1 MAVLNFTFGGFDV
14 ASTSGKLKAA
24 EKVQSAE
31 LVSRQSGK
39 IARTF
44 KIAAMLPITTASRVE
59 TTYLQSTVR
68 PTLAPTSPR
77 EMLYYATLAGGK
89 FGRLTTVW
97 GSTVS
102 GIAYNQPF
110 GKLNI
115 SAGRL
120 ASAGPVFTVSTL
132 PKQLQRLTSISTR
145 ITADLVS
152 RQAIT
157 VRTDRTSI
165 RADLI
170 TKQVIKSNANEIFY
184 TPTLASTKIKIAV
197 KSDTSRFTV
206 EQLPRRFETLQSV
219 AFDKTPQIISKFK
232 PIVPFVFNS
241 NTLFGKSQ
249 AITKISGDSALVKVS
264 TIKTA
269 TQQIKEAAVNKL
281 ITARTQHKTRVVPP
295 SAVRTPSYS
304 TATSRIYGSSIASTG
319 YDESTGKVVITMPYQ
334 HYDGSY
340 DVVKLT
346 GTTRSTI
353 PAPQYGIAFN
363 GTSQYLSIPYTNFL
377 LNSSNTSTQP
387 FAVECWVKLDSL
399 NSSMI
404 LSEEYSP
411 NTIHMALGIGPAPA
425 PAVGAANVWFGFYD
439 FSGVAGPATTWNYLT
454 SSSSLALNTWYH
466 ISAQFTGSSMNI
478 YVNGQLNGTKAQAA
492 WANIPGQATNLFI
505 GRRWD
510 TSTADGTQ
518 VYFPGTISNLRIV
531 KGRVLRTGFTFEL
544 TDNFDGLEAN
554 TVLAINGPLIADTSS
569 YSNTITPINAPQAVG
584 AALPV
589 STSTI
594 TVDKTVFDGDVA
606 IYSYNETSVVIDA
619 PDLPPTDRINV
630 AFSKIVSS
638 DVVSYNYTSPN
649 TITVSAVAP
658 EKYIIRE
665 VATTI
670 KNTNKLSAS
679 TVVKDAGPRI
689 RITDML
695 SRQAIQVRSEQTYK
709 HPAPQINKLKAIVKT
724 LELPVLGKTKSITP
738 LVGDRLLHTSGKA
751 KTITTLTSSFDR
763 YKALSA
769 VQPYTAYDSTLVRI
783 TGRSGYTTNTPI
795 WYAREQDILHV
806 IPTGSNVITFFFGNT
821 TANIIG
827 TAAINYINL
836 TNSSGTAIFS
846 NLTVVS
852 YDNDSI
858 TVYTTLTI
866 PVGNYYAQIARNY
879 LLNVYSDP
887 VGKITKAVVPI
898 VQPIRD
904 FRAVEQLPRQFS
916 KLTSVAVSLTADKL
930 LPKRDYLQE
939 TIRISSTGAAK
950 VGIVVKEDSQVAN
963 SIMPMRQFK
972 TRPTPPVVNQ
982 FEIAPLKQSI
992 IVKTTDY
999 ARDTGMLARRAFVLT
1014 ATSTP
1019 ITTDRVR
1026 LNPIVRS
1033 VPTIFTLGQTVGVD
1047 ALKNK
1052 FAQIPFEVSIAK
1064 LFDAA
1069 VVRGDRTQIT
1079 TGKATS
1085 GITLKAETNTYRSS
1099 IVQTFKTTANDISV
1113 FKYYTLTPASVDTYE
1128 APIDVSSY
1136 TVGAANTT
1144 FNFNNRHYDGTNSK
1158 IRLLGYRTENT
1169 VKYLT
1174 TASYALTFSST
1185 NYYQISDT
1193 PSLNFANAYS
1203 WTAECWLRPTGNYG
1217 TYNTIFAKRL
1227 GTLTAYEGY
1236 LRAGSGVIGFYNGT
1250 TYESTYTLPANV
1262 WSHCAWVYN
1271 LGVIKIYVNGV
1282 EVLSQAVANID
1293 VPSPLVVGAF
1303 NNSPTLLEFFF
1314 GAMANFR
1321 MLKGVALYT
1330 GTFNPVS
1337 SIDPLV
1343 PATVLAVNDSYV
1355 RDTSSNNLSLGGLLP
1370 AVSITTLPGSPLS
1383 IPDTIDTI
1391 VLDTL
1396 VPIDSYT
1403 STNVVISNISNLDYT
1418 QFSKVKVEFVNTVNT
1433 QTQSYTTLALP
1444 LDVDSISKPIVKLTS
1459 VRPVDVLGK
1468 TNAVVKLE
1476 TFSLDTQISALPF
1489 KWRMPVIPDN
1499 LGTTARASAITK
1511 INGEPINYFN
1521 TGKYTKTDRLVDP
1534 INEAV
1539 DFKPFT
1545 LTIKRFLTE
1554 VSPSIKNINYISKAK
1569 ILAAETATAQ
1579 TFRVSKV
1586 NLGNTLKGDVN
1597 RFFVGKTR
1605 TISPL
1610 VANYDLYKPIG
1621 KVNNWKWPSPTE
1633 PVAATTTRGLLQKP
1647 ITVLRTDAT
1656 PVLRLDKL
1664 VPRIVVKDSQAA
1676 VRFSIMTKLKSYVS
1690 HINPVPTVN
1699 KLQPSIRVVA
1709 VSTQLSVN
1717 RVQSAPWYVRE
1728 AKFNNYTF
1736 GKALSIPKV
1745 IGDTNR
1751 FVASKATNIT
1761 RLRSATN
1768 LAGLA
1773 KVALNQFVRSPSQLN
1788 TTINKVDNTYL
1799 QTTVRPQTSPTTPRD
1814 MLYYSTIAPGRY
1826 GKLFAALGSSFA
1838 VPVYTPSSGKLTSF
1852 TGATFTPFTG
1862 VRATQFS
1869 YSGFVPTVQK
1879 LTAPIKVKL
1888 PVPVDIVNRVETTY
1902 AQSTLTTTTSPTTP
1916 REMLYYANL
1925 AKGLY
1930 GREFVLYGTEVATLA
1945 NNFTLGNTNDG
1956 LSVRGLSQPTIT
1968 LSAVDNTYLQ
1978 SGVRATSMPATPRE
1992 RLFFATLTGK
2002 YARPFYPYGDITI
2015 GSDLTPLV
2023 QTTAGALTN
2032 QFFKLATDRNTFTP
2046 SVVSTKIVVRDVP
2059 SSDQIKRVFNQNPY
2073 IGRNFFSLPQLH
2085 IADLLDRQINKLR
2098 EVAPTLDLFSVKV
2111 PNVLTSDFSN
2121 LKVEDFK
2128 VLIKVSDS
2136 TVNTPINSLLIQGTP
2151 KFKSDTGVIFE
2162 TPWFASGGVK
2172 NVLRAEPTAFYTD
2185 LISTRTLRISGDDNT
2200 SLSAVAKMSIKD
2212 IIKPVVDVGVS
2223 GIVNPRIRLIND
2235 RTSLDFYTTR
2245 VATKITAVD
2254 TEFKAGKATSLD
2266 RLIASD
2272 NRTIIEELT
2281 RPKFSEF
2288 GYIFY
2293 PPTVDAI
2300 NKNITAFKEVHD
2312 YRALAGV
2319 VWPGF
2324 KARGVD
2330 SSFEHIALLQKY
2342 KGPSYS
2348 PVGFDT
2354 PFFSNLNRQLLEI
2367 RPDPNRFL
2375 VERSLVLTKLVED
2388 QEIHQKILGKILK
2401 AQGSG
2406 VAGDSVIIPT
2416 AGRVKALQLMLV
2428 PYGDELVVK
2437 TQGELMRMRLNA
2449 KEISDPT
2456 VRRTI
2461 PIQFWN

>member
-1 MAVLNFTFGGFDV
+1 
-14 ASTSGKLKAA
+14 
-24 EKVQSAE
+24 
-31 LVSRQSGK
+31 
-39 IARTF
+39 
-44 KIAAMLPITTASRVE
+44 
-59 TTYLQSTVR
+59 
-68 PTLAPTSPR
+68 
-77 EMLYYATLAGGK
+77 
-89 FGRLTTVW
+89 
-97 GSTVS
+97 
-102 GIAYNQPF
+102 
-110 GKLNI
+110 
-115 SAGRL
+115 
-120 ASAGPVFTVSTL
+120 
-132 PKQLQRLTSISTR
+132 
-145 ITADLVS
+145 
-152 RQAIT
+152 
-157 VRTDRTSI
+157 
-165 RADLI
+165 
-170 TKQVIKSNANEIFY
+170 
-184 TPTLASTKIKIAV
+184 
-197 KSDTSRFTV
+197 
-206 EQLPRRFETLQSV
+206 
-219 AFDKTPQIISKFK
+219 
-232 PIVPFVFNS
+232 
-241 NTLFGKSQ
+241 
-249 AITKISGDSALVKVS
+249 
-264 TIKTA
+264 
-269 TQQIKEAAVNKL
+269 
-281 ITARTQHKTRVVPP
+281 
-295 SAVRTPSYS
+295 
-304 TATSRIYGSSIASTG
+304 
-319 YDESTGKVVITMPYQ
+319 
-334 HYDGSY
+334 
-340 DVVKLT
+340 
-346 GTTRSTI
+346 
-353 PAPQYGIAFN
+353 
-363 GTSQYLSIPYTNFL
+363 
-377 LNSSNTSTQP
+377 
-387 FAVECWVKLDSL
+387 
-399 NSSMI
+399 
-404 LSEEYSP
+404 
-411 NTIHMALGIGPAPA
+411 
-425 PAVGAANVWFGFYD
+425 
-439 FSGVAGPATTWNYLT
+439 
-454 SSSSLALNTWYH
+454 
-466 ISAQFTGSSMNI
+466 
-478 YVNGQLNGTKAQAA
+478 
-492 WANIPGQATNLFI
+492 
-505 GRRWD
+505 
-510 TSTADGTQ
+510 
-518 VYFPGTISNLRIV
+518 
-531 KGRVLRTGFTFEL
+531 
-544 TDNFDGLEAN
+544 
-554 TVLAINGPLIADTSS
+554 
-569 YSNTITPINAPQAVG
+569 
-584 AALPV
+584 
-589 STSTI
+589 
-594 TVDKTVFDGDVA
+594 
-606 IYSYNETSVVIDA
+606 
-619 PDLPPTDRINV
+619 
-630 AFSKIVSS
+630 
-638 DVVSYNYTSPN
+638 
-649 TITVSAVAP
+649 
-658 EKYIIRE
+658 
-665 VATTI
+665 
-670 KNTNKLSAS
+670 
-679 TVVKDAGPRI
+679 
-689 RITDML
+689 
-695 SRQAIQVRSEQTYK
+695 
-709 HPAPQINKLKAIVKT
+709 
-724 LELPVLGKTKSITP
+724 
-738 LVGDRLLHTSGKA
+738 
-751 KTITTLTSSFDR
+751 
-763 YKALSA
+763 
-769 VQPYTAYDSTLVRI
+769 
-783 TGRSGYTTNTPI
+783 
-795 WYAREQDILHV
+795 
-806 IPTGSNVITFFFGNT
+806 
-821 TANIIG
+821 
-827 TAAINYINL
+827 
-836 TNSSGTAIFS
+836 
-846 NLTVVS
+846 
-852 YDNDSI
+852 
-858 TVYTTLTI
+858 
-866 PVGNYYAQIARNY
+866 
-879 LLNVYSDP
+879 
-887 VGKITKAVVPI
+887 
-898 VQPIRD
+898 
-904 FRAVEQLPRQFS
+904 
-916 KLTSVAVSLTADKL
+916 
-930 LPKRDYLQE
+930 
-939 TIRISSTGAAK
+939 
-950 VGIVVKEDSQVAN
+950 
-963 SIMPMRQFK
+963 
-972 TRPTPPVVNQ
+972 
-982 FEIAPLKQSI
+982 
-992 IVKTTDY
+992 
-999 ARDTGMLARRAFVLT
+999 
-1014 ATSTP
+1014 
-1019 ITTDRVR
+1019 
-1026 LNPIVRS
+1026 
-1033 VPTIFTLGQTVGVD
+1033 
-1047 ALKNK
+1047 
-1052 FAQIPFEVSIAK
+1052 
-1064 LFDAA
+1064 
-1069 VVRGDRTQIT
+1069 
-1079 TGKATS
+1079 
-1085 GITLKAETNTYRSS
+1085 
-1099 IVQTFKTTANDISV
+1099 
-1113 FKYYTLTPASVDTYE
+1113 
-1128 APIDVSSY
+1128 
-1136 TVGAANTT
+1136 
-1144 FNFNNRHYDGTNSK
+1144 
-1158 IRLLGYRTENT
+1158 
-1169 VKYLT
+1169 
-1174 TASYALTFSST
+1174 
-1185 NYYQISDT
+1185 
-1193 PSLNFANAYS
+1193 
-1203 WTAECWLRPTGNYG
+1203 
-1217 TYNTIFAKRL
+1217 
-1227 GTLTAYEGY
+1227 
-1236 LRAGSGVIGFYNGT
+1236 
-1250 TYESTYTLPANV
+1250 
-1262 WSHCAWVYN
+1262 
-1271 LGVIKIYVNGV
+1271 
-1282 EVLSQAVANID
+1282 
-1293 VPSPLVVGAF
+1293 
-1303 NNSPTLLEFFF
+1303 
-1314 GAMANFR
+1314 

-1330 GTFNPVS
+1330 SAFTPVS

-1343 PATVLAVNDSYV
+1343 PATVLAVNDSYM
-1355 RDTSSNNLSLGGLLP
+1355 RDTSPNNLTLGGSLP
-1370 AVSITTLPGSPLS
+1370 AVSITTLPASPLS
-1383 IPDTIDTI
+1383 IPDTVD
-1391 VLDTL
+1391 VNVFDAVFPL
-1396 VPIDSYT
+1396 VSYSANT
-1403 STNVVISNISNLDYT
+1403 AVIANISNMNYA
-1418 QFSKVKVEFVNTVNT
+1418 QFSKLKVEFVNTVNT

-1656 PVLRLDKL
+1656 PVLSLDKL

-1709 VSTQLSVN
+1709 VPTQLSVN

-1736 GKALSIPKV
+1736 GKAVSIPKV

-1761 RLRSATN
+1761 SLRSATN

-1888 PVPVDIVNRVETTY
+1888 PVQISTTVNRVETIYT
-1902 AQSTLTTTTSPTTP
+1902 QSTLTTTTSPTTP

-1930 GREFVLYGTEVATLA
+1930 GREFILYGTEVAVLA

-1978 SGVRATSMPATPRE
+1978 SDVRATSMPATPRE
-1992 RLFFATLTGK
+1992 RLFFANLTGK
-2002 YARPFYPYGDITI
+2002 YARPFYPYGGIAI

-2073 IGRNFFSLPQLH
+2073 IGRNFFSPRQ
-2085 IADLLDRQINKLR
+2085 ISTADVLDRQINKLR
-2098 EVAPTLDLFSVKV
+2098 AVAPTLDLFSVKV

-2185 LISTRTLRISGDDNT
+2185 LISTRTLRISGDNT

-2212 IIKPVVDVGVS
+2212 IIKPVVDVSVS
-2223 GIVNPRIRLIND
+2223 GIVNTRIRLIND

-2254 TEFKAGKATSLD
+2254 TEFLAGKAISLD

-2281 RPKFSEF
+2281 RPKFSAF
-2288 GYIFY
+2288 NYIFS

-2300 NKNITAFKEVHD
+2300 NKNISIFKEVHD
-2312 YRALAGV
+2312 YRVLAGV

-2330 SSFEHIALLQKY
+2330 SSFEHITLLQKY

-2375 VERSLVLTKLVED
+2375 VEKSLVLTKLVED
-2388 QEIHQKILGKILK
+2388 QKIHQKILGKILK

-2406 VAGDSVIIPT
+2406 VAGDSVNIPVEGHVR
-2416 AGRVKALQLMLV
+2416 AMQVMLV
-2428 PYGDELVVK
+2428 PYGDMLVLK

-2449 KEISDPT
+2449 REISDPT
-2456 VRRTI
+2456 VRRVV